1 MNYPRVGTQQVNFAD
16 VYNMEKEAQA
26 NNPLRQLIGAGGEIG
41 STYLAYK
48 KEQQKKADVDQL
60 LKDYREGTGTFAP
73 TLTEEQKVNAPLNID
88 ITERMIGAKMPTLL
102 GISSVV
108 PRNTEDVGIDG
119 GTGSVLDVQG
129 NEITLGS
136 TEADPTVSR
145 LNTELDIGNRDIASL
160 DKNLMGLRPLMN
172 PNAPQIPTTP
182 QPSELT
188 DAQKDQILFKK
199 LYDIDP
205 ARAKFE
211 LDRIQQEKQLKASEQ
226 KKTGIYTAEQKQL
239 IDAKNENRLQ
249 MQKAQAS
256 MNTASA
262 KKDEENYNYWKTQ
275 VDAYKSNDVEL
286 NNALASTGL
295 SGYKK
300 IEATDGTTDGKSDV
314 DTNGSSTT
322 NTDESNYAKAEK
334 IVTDALAVDGQGY
347 TTTAK
352 KKIAT
357 TKLLQFNATLG
368 AFPLKQNEIDAL
380 ELFIK
385 SASIPTVVDTAKE
398 AQKAFQDIKNV
409 APTVVTDY
417 GTVKA
422 MYNAFSSALSNA
434 SSNPEQSY
442 YMLLKKQLG
451 DAIGTTDFAGLSGN
465 DVWSGLVAKAKNFLN
480 ASPVD
485 ETKAKAEVIG
495 FINSLNS
502 AINAHNKKINDVITS
517 SKITN
522 TDGINLFKTN
532 YALDKLATPSKTEQH
547 ENKTTP
553 KPKESPRVGYEWVW
567 KPSKNRWGQT
577 PIRK

>member
-73 TLTEEQKVNAPLNID
+73 TLTEEQKANAPLNID
-88 ITERMIGAKMPTLL
+88 ITERMVNQGAKMPTLL
-102 GISSVV
+102 GISSDV
-108 PRNTEDVGIDG
+108 PKSIAPVDLS
-119 GTGSVLDVQG
+119 TGDVLDAEGHINIPSVTNMG
-129 NEITLGS
+129 ES
-136 TEADPTVSR
+136 EV
-145 LNTELDIGNRDIASL
+145 ASL

-182 QPSELT
+182 QPSALT

-256 MNTASA
+256 MNTALA
-262 KKDEENYNYWKTQ
+262 QKDEENYNYWKTQ

-295 SGYKK
+295 SGYKP
-300 IEATDGTTDGKSDV
+300 IEATNDAKKDKPDV
-314 DTNGSSTT
+314 DTNGPSTT
-322 NTDESNYAKAEK
+322 DTDESDYAKAEK

-357 TKLLQFNATLG
+357 TKLSQFNAALG
-368 AFPLKQNEIDAL
+368 AFPLKQNEMDAL

-451 DAIGTTDFAGLSGN
+451 DAIGATDFAGLSGN

-502 AINAHNKKINDVITS
+502 AINAHNTKINDVITS

-522 TDGINLFKTN
+522 ADGINLFKTN
-532 YALDKLATPSKTEQH
+532 YALNKLATPSKTEQH

-553 KPKESPRVGYEWVW
+553 KPKESPRAGYEWVW